1 MIKYEAL
8 CKTGYIRANNED
20 NFYING
26 NYLPMVHDDAEKH
39 SGHNTHGVF
48 AVFDGMGG
56 EEHGE
61 AASFLGARTLANNSA
76 LSMTDICLTMNK
88 VVCDY
93 SRENKLRFCGST
105 VAMVSIAGGDAVCS
119 NLGDSRIYLLRDGK
133 LIQISEDH
141 TVTVLG
147 RKRITQCLGIPETEF
162 ILCPHIDTIPTQ
174 KNDLF
179 FICSDG
185 VTDMVSDEELEN
197 ILQQAEPL
205 NELNVLIQ
213 DRGAKDNYTGI
224 LLEVE

>member
-8 CKTGYIRANNED
+8 CKTGDIRTNNED

-26 NYLPMVHDDAEKH
+26 KYLPMVHEDTEKH
-39 SGHNTHGVF
+39 SGYINHGVF

-56 EEHGE
+56 EERGE
-61 AASFLGARTLANNSA
+61 VASFLGAETLANNTS

-93 SRENKLRFCGST
+93 TRENKLRFCGST
-105 VAMVSIAGGDAVCS
+105 VAIVSIIGGDAVCT

-133 LIQISEDH
+133 LRQISEDH

-174 KNDLF
+174 KKDIF

-197 ILQQAEPL
+197 ILQHTDPL
-205 NELNVLIQ
+205 SELNDLII

-224 LLEVE
+224 ILVVE